1 MEQLVMRKFS
11 GFLRL
16 IAFGDALGAP
26 YEESDDSVLNRWREG
41 RRRPVPDADALS
53 DEKLVWTDDTAMNLA
68 VGRAMASAGGY
79 SAESAWAE
87 YKKALGD
94 ELVHGWGRVV
104 KAAIE
109 QGSGVKDT
117 ARNGALMRAPMVL
130 MSCLLGDW
138 NSALERALENIVKDT
153 RLTHNSDLCVAASV
167 SYSRALFTALSA
179 PDYDDKPGSIANVLD
194 EVIVSVDLDL
204 EEMAIDPRAR
214 LAVVTTMED
223 VRRWIRSSP
232 RVVLEEIKS
241 SSYLPSGH
249 VLSTLAT
256 SVWLGLYAMM
266 AARRA
271 KNARKNFY
279 REIFLA
285 KKFAAD
291 VSHRGGDVRAMPSQP
306 PSHASLS
313 PWRYN
318 CGPRS
323 RPKRSRGDVS
333 GPRRPSGKNSLRV
346 NHDCQRKHIRR
357 TAGSRVAAGRTYC
370 LASGPILR
378 RS

>member
-1 MEQLVMRKFS
+1 MRKFS

-26 YEESDDSVLNRWREG
+26 YEESDDSVLNRWKEG
-41 RRRPVPDADALS
+41 RRRPIPDADALS
-53 DEKLVWTDDTAMNLA
+53 NKKLVWTDDTAMNLA

-94 ELVHGWGRVV
+94 ERVHGWGRVV

-167 SYSRALFTALSA
+167 SYSRALFAAISA

-266 AARRA
+266 ACS
-271 KNARKNFY
+271 F
-279 REIFLA
+279 
-285 KKFAAD
+285 D
-291 VSHRGGDVRAMPSQP
+291 VPLEESLHLGIEMGGDVDTRLALAAPFSYNFFGLQRLMP
-306 PSHASLS
+306 
-313 PWRYN
+313 
-318 CGPRS
+318 
-323 RPKRSRGDVS
+323 DF
-333 GPRRPSGKNSLRV
+333 
-346 NHDCQRKHIRR
+346 
-357 TAGSRVAAGRTYC
+357 SRVDRIEEVIEVERLLDEARCIPGTVS
-370 LASGPILR
+370 L
-378 RS
+378 